1 MLDLQR
7 WIFHSFQLHEFLQHS
22 VRRLPAWLKLLD
34 CSQCHC
40 VQTVHCLRLWPVH
53 LFGLHSYIGCQ
64 LCCLPYRQLLPFSD
78 DFDCNSMCARH
89 KLLPF
94 WRFGSHRV
102 QRVRSGNEFGFCVQH
117 HVTGLLHGLCLR
129 QHVFDRN
136 QLCHVFRLRSL
147 RLWPVHLA
155 VLRCFEQ
162 RDVHPVSCWQF
173 LRYSNGDN
181 SHGMR
186 FEFLLSSRIHV
197 QRALRS
203 WVLLP

>member
-1 MLDLQR
+1 M
-7 WIFHSFQLHEFLQHS
+7 
-22 VRRLPAWLKLLD
+22 LKLFCRPVYSVSLLFHVEH
-34 CSQCHC
+34 Q
-40 VQTVHCLRLWPVH
+40 LRR
-53 LFGLHSYIGCQ
+53 
-64 LCCLPYRQLLPFSD
+64 LPYRQLLPFSD
-78 DFDCNSMCARH
+78 DFDRNSMCTRNE
-89 KLLPF
+89 LLPC
-94 WRFGSHRV
+94 WRHSSHYV
-102 QRVRSGNEFGFCVQH
+102 QRVCGGNEFGLCVQH
-117 HVTGLLHGLCLR
+117 HVAGLLHGLCLR

-155 VLRCFEQ
+155 VLHCFEQ

>member
-1 MLDLQR
+1 M
-7 WIFHSFQLHEFLQHS
+7 
-22 VRRLPAWLKLLD
+22 LKLFCRPVYSVSLLFHVEH
-34 CSQCHC
+34 Q
-40 VQTVHCLRLWPVH
+40 LRR
-53 LFGLHSYIGCQ
+53 
-64 LCCLPYRQLLPFSD
+64 LPYRQLLPFSD
-78 DFDCNSMCARH
+78 DFDRNSMCTRNE
-89 KLLPF
+89 LLPC
-94 WRFGSHRV
+94 WRHSSHYV
-102 QRVRSGNEFGFCVQH
+102 QRVCGGNEFGLCVQH
-117 HVTGLLHGLCLR
+117 HVAGLLHGLCLR

-181 SHGMR
+181 SHRMR
-186 FEFLLSSRIHV
+186 FKFLLSSWIHL